1 MHQFSFFEDT
11 SSKNLPT
18 EPATEIQ
25 DAVQDT
31 ATDSKIVY
39 LPYATGKKKGNQKTG
54 EPQKV
59 YPIRRY
65 EDILRMANWLYQNKD
80 PKYTLAF
87 VIGVNIGLRANEL
100 LKLRFNQVFDADH
113 RVRFVEDLLDT
124 SDVLYIFQGKTDK
137 NRPIFLNAACKDALE
152 WYFDDIKKRKNT
164 PSYLFPSREGGHIEV
179 DTFRKVLKEAAQ
191 ACGVKENIG
200 THTLRK
206 TFGHHLWMQDPDAR
220 TDVTLIQ
227 AIYGHSDPR
236 ITMRY
241 LGLDIYEFKR
251 AYRKLK
257 LNIVADPVFVG
268 HGKPSPI

>member
-1 MHQFSFFEDT
+1 MFADIPAVEQ
-11 SSKNLPT
+11 NLPVPI
-18 EPATEIQ
+18 PA
-25 DAVQDT
+25 
-31 ATDSKIVY
+31 
-39 LPYATGKKKGNQKTG
+39 GKVVDFPGVKNRKPLRQNCKAGQS
-54 EPQKV
+54 QKV
-59 YPIRRY
+59 YPIRKY
-65 EDILRMANWLYQNKD
+65 EDILAMANWLYQNRD
-80 PKYTLAF
+80 AKYTLAF

-100 LKLRFNQVFDADH
+100 LKLRYNQVFDENGGI
-113 RVRFVEDLLDT
+113 RYVEDLVDT
-124 SDVLYIFQGKTDK
+124 SDVIYIYQGKTDK
-137 NRPIFLNAACKDALE
+137 DRPIFLNTACKEALE
-152 WYFDDIKKRKNT
+152 WYF
-164 PSYLFPSREGGHIEV
+164 PSRGQRLHSNRYLFPSREGGHIEV

-251 AYRKLK
+251 AYHKLK
-257 LNIVADPVFVG
+257 MNIVADPDFAG
-268 HGKPSPI
+268 HGDHVRLGT